1 MGRMHSGGKGKS
13 GSRRPNISEVP
24 EWSEQDKEV
33 VVARIL
39 KLHEEGKSSAVIGT
53 ILRDQYAVPNVQLL
67 LGKKVMEV
75 LRDNDKAPDV
85 PEEIMNLLRRAVSL
99 VDHLDN
105 NRKDLH
111 NRRQLELVES
121 KIRRIARY
129 HTGEGNL
136 PSDWSYKRDQLRLMV
151 E

>member
-1 MGRMHSGGKGKS
+1 MHSGGKGKS

-24 EWSEQDKEV
+24 EWSEQDKEE

>member
-24 EWSEQDKEV
+24 EWSEQDKEE

>member
-24 EWSEQDKEV
+24 EWSEQDKEKV
-33 VVARIL
+33 EAQIL
-39 KLHEEGKSSAVIGT
+39 QLHEEGNSSAVIGT

-75 LRDNDKAPDV
+75 LRENDKAPEV
-85 PEEIMNLLRRAVSL
+85 PEEVMNLLRRAVSL

-111 NRRQLELVES
+111 NQRQLELVES

-129 HTGEGNL
+129 HRGEGNL
-136 PSDWSYKRDQLRLMV
+136 PSDWNYKRDQLRLMV

>member
-1 MGRMHSGGKGKS
+1 MHSGGKGKS
-13 GSRRPNISEVP
+13 GSTRPYISEVP
-24 EWSEQDKEV
+24 EWSEQDKEKV
-33 VVARIL
+33 EALIL
-39 KLHEEGKSSAVIGT
+39 ELHAEGKSSALIGT
-53 ILRDQYAVPNVQLL
+53 ILRDQHAVPNVHLL
-67 LGKKVMEV
+67 LGKKVLQV
-75 LRDNDKAPDV
+75 LAENGKAPAV
-85 PEEIMNLLRRAVSL
+85 PEEIMNLLRKAVSL

-129 HTGEGNL
+129 HKEHGNM
-136 PSDWSYKRDQLRLMV
+136 SDDWSYKRDQLRLMV